1 MPDFFRGNPASLS
14 WVPRDT
20 PEEEKFWGFL
30 KGPAAPPK
38 TIAQIP
44 GVVKEITE
52 KTGSKITKWAILGV
66 CWGGKVGPPSNLW
79 KTCPNGFPQVATQS
93 CQAGTPFSAAAK
105 VHPAMVDPK
114 DAPSVTVP
122 M

>member
-20 PEEEKFWGFL
+20 PEKEEKFWGFL

-38 TIAQIP
+38 TIAQLP

-66 CWGGKVGPPSNLW
+66 CWGGKVGSPSNL
-79 KTCPNGFPQVATQS
+79 
-93 CQAGTPFSAAAK
+93 
-105 VHPAMVDPK
+105 
-114 DAPSVTVP
+114 
-122 M
+122 